1 MVALPASDHRIRRAA
16 VDALGRRCVTAAML
30 AVELER
36 SGTDLGQDGSDRLAD
51 VLDMSS
57 EFVELDDGWA
67 GVAAHLDGTRW
78 ITAVSADDAKSGV
91 LRLDPD
97 LALLGWW
104 SLDAGLTLG
113 ETGDL
118 LETGELLDSE
128 DVLIGPAGWLVRY
141 AGAHV
146 EVRIGGTAL
155 HLAPASREPD
165 VPAEVTAALLSTFEQ
180 RARLEELRD
189 ALGSEPFDLTQMSVE
204 DLLWESL
211 VGYPEVFSTHPI
223 PPLEVNLR
231 AAGLIRDDQTVLRGA
246 ADRGALHRWRQR
258 NRLASQH
265 RLDGEQVDWA
275 ELAIAMSKVAIARG
289 VTALGSPE
297 EVAAAAMLLAHTL
310 DDTAVCRAVLGFH
323 VDEETPPP
331 ALAEFARL
339 VIAELPAGR
348 GAGARWLEGRALDL
362 DGDPEGATVAFE
374 AAVATGEEHPL
385 ALIGLAGFRADAGD
399 AVAAVSLLRRAGI
412 DADAD
417 PDDPAESEAVD
428 LFAEVDGYARHRPPA
443 LAGRND
449 PCPCGS
455 GRKYK
460 ACHLGNERPSL
471 IDRGPWLYAKARR
484 YIRDHDRSLI
494 AALAGDMSAASGR
507 GHQFLID
514 LLDSELVADIALCE
528 ARLGDRF
535 VAERDAVLPDDEALL
550 AQRWQLV
557 ERSLFE
563 VEKAGGTHLALRD
576 LRTGDRITVTNT
588 NADSQ
593 TQRGELMLGR
603 PLPVNDTW
611 RAYSGFVKVGGLLR
625 DEILDALDHPDPFQI
640 AELIGR
646 CLAPPRM
653 SNTDGEPL
661 QFHELV
667 WKLADP
673 KAARRALDADPA
685 LLEDDGVYRL
695 VRDTVNQR
703 QTVVLT
709 LTIDGD
715 ELRADANSDR
725 RADEVTDL
733 VSRLIPDSELVH
745 HDLRDVDEALEAH
758 RASGEPPAA
767 NRLDDPEMANVR
779 DEITAELERRWLD
792 DHIPALGGRTPREA
806 ALDPTGRHELEGLLD
821 TFGDSPGLMSAT
833 RIRQALDL

>member
-1 MVALPASDHRIRRAA
+1 MSATTLAA
-16 VDALGRRCVTAAML
+16 
-30 AVELER
+30 ELER
-36 SGTDLGQDGSDRLAD
+36 SGIDLGSEGVDRLAD
-51 VLDMSS
+51 VLDMSA
-57 EFVELDDGWA
+57 EFVELDDGWV
-67 GVAAHLDGTRW
+67 GVAAQLDGTRW
-78 ITAVSADDAKSGV
+78 ITAVCTDDAKSGV

-113 ETGDL
+113 ETGDDI
-118 LETGELLDSE
+118 ETGELLDE
-128 DVLIGPAGWLVRY
+128 DVLIGPAGWLDRY
-141 AGAHV
+141 AGAPV
-146 EVRIGGTAL
+146 EVRIAGTAL
-155 HLAPASREPD
+155 HLAPVSGEPD
-165 VPAEVTAALLSTFEQ
+165 VAAEVTSALLATFEQ
-180 RARLEELRD
+180 HARFEELRD
-189 ALGSEPFDLTQMSVE
+189 ALGSEPVDLTQMSVE

-211 VGYPEVFSTHPI
+211 VSHTEVFSAHPI
-223 PPLEVNLR
+223 PPLDVNLR
-231 AAGLIRDDQTVLRGA
+231 AAGLIRADQTVLRGGT
-246 ADRGALHRWRQR
+246 DVGALHRWRQR

-265 RLDGEQVDWA
+265 RLEGEQVDWA
-275 ELAIAMSKVAIARG
+275 ELTITMSTAVIVRG
-289 VTALGSPE
+289 VDALGSAE
-297 EVAAAAMLLAHTL
+297 EVTGAAMLLTHAL
-310 DDTAVCRAVLGFH
+310 DDPAVCRALLGFH
-323 VDEETPPP
+323 LGAQTPPRE
-331 ALAEFARL
+331 LAGFARS
-339 VIAELPAGR
+339 VDAELPAGR
-348 GAGARWLEGRALDL
+348 GGGVRWLEGRALDL
-362 DGDPEGATVAFE
+362 DGDPMGAAIAFE

-399 AVAAVSLLRRAGI
+399 AGDAVSLLRRAGI

-417 PDDPAESEAVD
+417 PDDPSESEAVD
-428 LFAEVDGYARHRPPA
+428 LFAEVDGYARHRPHA

-460 ACHLGNERPSL
+460 ACHLGKERPGL

-484 YIRDHDRSLI
+484 YIRDHDRSLVAAI
-494 AALAGDMSAASGR
+494 AGEMRAASGR

-528 ARLGDRF
+528 AGLGDRF

-563 VEKAGGTHLALRD
+563 VEEAGATHLVLRD

-588 NADSQ
+588 DAESQ

-603 PLPVNDTW
+603 PLPINETW

-673 KAARRALDADPA
+673 KAARRALDAHVA
-685 LLEDDGVYRL
+685 LAEDDGVYRL
-695 VRDTVNQR
+695 VRDTANQR
-703 QTVVLT
+703 QTVILT

-715 ELRADANSDR
+715 GLRADVNSDR
-725 RADEVTDL
+725 RADEVIDL
-733 VSRLIPDSELVH
+733 VNRLIPDAELVD
-745 HDLRDVDEALEAH
+745 HDVRAVDEALDAH
-758 RASGEPPAA
+758 RASGAPPAA
-767 NRLDDPEMANVR
+767 NRLDDPEMADVR
-779 DEITAELERRWLD
+779 DEVIAEFERRWLD
-792 DHIPALGGRTPREA
+792 DRIPALGGRTPREA
-806 ALDPTGRHELEGLLD
+806 ALDPIGRHELERLLD
-821 TFGDSPGLMSAT
+821 TFGDTPGLMSAT
-833 RIRQALDL
+833 RLRQALDL